1 MANTHKKSNLD
12 SINEEAFFVHK
23 QTFQAHIPNAA
34 NLKCELNIQKKETK
48 TLNKPNLIS
57 LTLQYHQGHLDPQLS
72 SLPAQ
77 RYHIKN
83 STLKHSHP
91 GISIHILH
99 TVLSTFPMVL
109 TKKFCLTINQ
119 ELSNLVMVYYFYY
132 SYDLYIW
139 FKSETVTRN

>member
-1 MANTHKKSNLD
+1 MKRLSLYISKHFKPTYQMLQISNV
-12 SINEEAFFVHK
+12 SSTSK
-23 QTFQAHIPNAA
+23 
-34 NLKCELNIQKKETK
+34 KKETK

-119 ELSNLVMVYYFYY
+119 ELSNLVIVYYFYY
-132 SYDLYIW
+132 SYDLYI
-139 FKSETVTRN
+139 

>member
-1 MANTHKKSNLD
+1 MKRLSLYISKHFKPTNQMQQISNV
-12 SINEEAFFVHK
+12 SSTSK
-23 QTFQAHIPNAA
+23 
-34 NLKCELNIQKKETK
+34 KKETK

-83 STLKHSHP
+83 STLNHLHP
-91 GISIHILH
+91 DISIHILH

-132 SYDLYIW
+132 SYDLYI
-139 FKSETVTRN
+139 

>member
-1 MANTHKKSNLD
+1 MADTHKKSYLD

-23 QTFQAHIPNAA
+23 QTFQAYIPNAA
-34 NLKCELNIQKKETK
+34 NFKCELNIQRKETK

-83 STLKHSHP
+83 NTLKHLHP
-91 GISIHILH
+91 DISIHILH

-119 ELSNLVMVYYFYY
+119 ELSNLVIVYYFYY
-132 SYDLYIW
+132 SYDLYI
-139 FKSETVTRN
+139 